1 MFENIQ
7 GMKWFLQP
15 YIFLKN
21 IGRQKIGSKN
31 KAGLLVA
38 ASFLI
43 EMYDRQLYVLLQKK
57 KKKASLVFFF
67 LIKKIF

>member
-31 KAGLLVA
+31 NAGLLVA

-43 EMYDRQLYVLLQKK
+43 EMCDRQLYVLLQKRK
-57 KKKASLVFFF
+57 KSIIRFFF
-67 LIKKIF
+67 FPD